1 MVFALPLRSGRSQPA
16 NNRPLRLEARSEADG
31 SLLWSWMPPQ
41 AGDTGFVSE
50 VLLTN
55 TMIFVST
62 NLAVY
67 GIDMTTHDLV
77 WSYPLP
83 GRLALSANGIL

>member
-1 MVFALPLRSGRSQPA
+1 
-16 NNRPLRLEARSEADG
+16 
-31 SLLWSWMPPQ
+31 MPPQ

-50 VLLTN
+50 VLLTK

-62 NLAVY
+62 DLVVY
-67 GIDMTTHDLV
+67 GIDVTTHDLV

-83 GRLALSANGIL
+83 GRLALSPNGILYLEASGMKLTAINLK